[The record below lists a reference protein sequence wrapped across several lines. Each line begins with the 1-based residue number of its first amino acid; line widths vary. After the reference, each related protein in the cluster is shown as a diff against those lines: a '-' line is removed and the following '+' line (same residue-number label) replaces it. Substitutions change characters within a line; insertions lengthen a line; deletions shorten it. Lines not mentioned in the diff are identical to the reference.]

1 MEIFDASI
9 NNIKCRSRSW
19 QPHRGQPKLSVL
31 PLINPS
37 ASIDATLAPS
47 RYGVNFQTLFPHIL
61 HLKEPPGIHPKIK
74 FLIILNIFLGVILG
88 ITMDPLLSIIIPT
101 YNRSDMLDRAI
112 GSALDSFADENIEV
126 VVVPNGPHNAW
137 KIVQDKYRQDE
148 RVRWFHVDCSHA
160 CVARNHGLKKSRGL
174 YVGFL
179 DDDDYLLPSSAAQL
193 KRMKNSEADIS
204 VAPLLIFEQH
214 SKNFSLQSPPNTS
227 DFVCSGL
234 LSISINN
241 MTAGCIFLKSAINK
255 KTWREDVI
263 LHDDYLWV
271 IGVAAD
277 EEKKL
282 LAENFP
288 VAVYV
293 QHDADRLSRVN
304 RTIKNSQILV
314 NSILS
319 FHQQLLSSG
328 RGSSERSAAA
338 AAALLTH
345 AHSVFPL
352 APIFFS
358 QIIKIARKIDSN
370 ASPMQSIFIKYPWLA
385 EKMLVAEWLMVGPRY
400 LTRSYRRFSWWLR
413 NKSIR

>member
-1 MEIFDASI
+1 MNPI
-9 NNIKCRSRSW
+9 
-19 QPHRGQPKLSVL
+19 LSV
-31 PLINPS
+31 
-37 ASIDATLAPS
+37 
-47 RYGVNFQTLFPHIL
+47 
-61 HLKEPPGIHPKIK
+61 
-74 FLIILNIFLGVILG
+74 
-88 ITMDPLLSIIIPT
+88 IIPT
-101 YNRSDMLDRAI
+101 YNRSEMLDRAI
-112 GSALDSFADENIEV
+112 KSALDSFSDENIEV
-126 VVVPNGPHNAW
+126 IVVPNGPHSAW
-137 KIVQDKYRQDE
+137 KIVEEKYRQNE
-148 RVRWFHVDCSHA
+148 RVKWSHVDCSHA
-160 CVARNHGLKKSRGL
+160 CVARNHGLKKSKGV
-174 YVGFL
+174 YVRFL

-193 KRMKNSEADIS
+193 KNIKNSDADIS
-204 VAPLLIFEQH
+204 VAPLLIFEQR
-214 SKNFSLQSPPNTS
+214 SKNFSLQSLPNTN
-227 DFVCSGL
+227 DFVCSSL

-241 MTAGCIFLKSAINK
+241 MTAGCIFLKAAINK
-255 KTWREDVI
+255 KMWREDVV
-263 LHDDYLWV
+263 LYDDYLWV
-271 IGVAAD
+271 IDVAAD
-277 EEKKL
+277 EEKKI

-328 RGSSERSAAA
+328 RGSSERFAAV

-385 EKMLVAEWLMVGPRY
+385 KKILVTEWVMVGPRY

-413 NKSIR
+413 NKLIR